1 MIELDNDTLRIRF
14 PEVHQDARCEVSFI
28 RTLRIPDDSREYP
41 LPPGFSSFPLKH
53 VDDYAKNAPE
63 SWSRHGGVFMPMH
76 QAEAMWVSFSGRY
89 PMALKIAAGKVSA
102 LTGEPW
108 QDDLC
113 ERPDQDYVVIPEQ
126 SWLDGFFAG
135 KGLIRQFVAMPLG
148 EGYTAEEQLTGRGEH
163 GGLQIVAYP
172 MKAAEYRRLQR
183 HEIPFGGTPLM
194 CCASAIDS
202 EMGLAP
208 GGMMRQEI
216 YEDPYGFNV
225 WDRSESSRCFVH
237 ILNSLQYYSV
247 TSEKPPTRPPTATEY
262 TDAGLPWFD
271 YYDAD
276 RKALASTTK
285 LSTLKS
291 VATMKSKR
299 RRDQLPD
306 NEPVFP
312 ERVIKLS
319 KHGPV
324 VREGDF

>member
-1 MIELDNDTLRIRF
+1 MIELDSNTLRFRF
-14 PEVHQDARCEVSFI
+14 PEVHQDARCEVSFF
-28 RTLRIPDDSREYP
+28 RTLRIPDDNREYP

-53 VDDYAKNAPE
+53 VDDYTSNAPE
-63 SWSRHGGVFMPMH
+63 SWGRHGGVFMPMH
-76 QAEAMWVSFSGRY
+76 QAEAMWMSFSGRY
-89 PMALKIAAGKVSA
+89 PMAFKIAAGKVSA

-126 SWLDGFFAG
+126 PWLDGFFAG

-163 GGLQIVAYP
+163 GGLQIIAYP
-172 MKAAEYRRLQR
+172 MKAAEYERLKR
-183 HEIPFGGTPLM
+183 HESRISEPSVMYCQSPTGP
-194 CCASAIDS
+194 

-237 ILNSLQYYSV
+237 ILNSLQYFSV
-247 TSEKPPTRPPTATEY
+247 TNEKPPTRPPTAQEY

-276 RKALASTTK
+276 RKALAATTK
-285 LSTLKS
+285 LSKLESVSTLKS
-291 VATMKSKR
+291 KQ
-299 RRDQLPD
+299 RRDDLPD

-312 ERVIKLS
+312 EKVIKLS
-319 KHGPV
+319 RHGPV

>member
-1 MIELDNDTLRIRF
+1 MIELENDTLRFRF
-14 PEVHQDARCEVSFI
+14 PGIHRDAHCEVSFF
-28 RTLRIPDDSREYP
+28 RTLRIPDDNRKYP
-41 LPPGFSSFPLKH
+41 LPPGFSTFPLKH
-53 VDDYAKNAPE
+53 VDDYANSAPE
-63 SWSRHGGVFMPMH
+63 AWSRHGGVFMPMH
-76 QAEAMWVSFSGRY
+76 QAEAMWISFSGRY

-108 QDDLC
+108 QNDLSAS
-113 ERPDQDYVVIPEQ
+113 PDQDYLVIPDQ
-126 SWLDGFFAG
+126 PWLDGFFAG

-148 EGYTAEEQLTGRGEH
+148 EGYTAEEQLTGRAEH

-172 MKAAEYRRLQR
+172 MKAAEYERLNRR
-183 HEIPFGGTPLM
+183 ETYFEESVLM
-194 CCASAIDS
+194 CAVMDDKR

-216 YEDPYGFNV
+216 YEDPHDFNV

-237 ILNSLQYYSV
+237 ILNSLQYFSV
-247 TSEKPPTRPPTATEY
+247 TNERPPTRPPTAKQY

-285 LSTLKS
+285 LSKLKS
-291 VATMKSKR
+291 VATMKSKQ
-299 RRDQLPD
+299 RRDDLTD
-306 NEPVFP
+306 NEPVSP
-312 ERVIKLS
+312 EKVIKLS
-319 KHGPV
+319 KHGPA

>member
-1 MIELDNDTLRIRF
+1 
-14 PEVHQDARCEVSFI
+14 
-28 RTLRIPDDSREYP
+28 
-41 LPPGFSSFPLKH
+41 
-53 VDDYAKNAPE
+53 
-63 SWSRHGGVFMPMH
+63 MPMH
-76 QAEAMWVSFSGRY
+76 QAEAMWMSFSGRY
-89 PMALKIAAGKVSA
+89 PMAFKIAAGKVSA

-126 SWLDGFFAG
+126 PWLDGFFAG

-172 MKAAEYRRLQR
+172 MKAAEYEQLMRRETHFEAR
-183 HEIPFGGTPLM
+183 SVM
-194 CCASAIDS
+194 CAALASKP

-237 ILNSLQYYSV
+237 ILNSLQYFSV
-247 TSEKPPTRPPTATEY
+247 TSEKPPTRPPTAQEY

-271 YYDAD
+271 YYGAD
-276 RKALASTTK
+276 LKALASTTK
-285 LSTLKS
+285 LSKLNS
-291 VATMKSKR
+291 VATMKSKQ
-299 RRDQLPD
+299 RRDDLPD
-306 NEPVFP
+306 NEPLFP
-312 ERVIKLS
+312 EKVIKLS

-324 VREGDF
+324 VREGNF